1 MAPCRAAV
9 LSRTGRRLLACSSVS
24 PSIFRS
30 DAASA
35 APSGGE
41 AEPAAR
47 QALLGRRLLRRREC
61 VRMGRSTRAL
71 SPSSAARAED
81 ARRRRFAATSAERLR
96 RRPCGS
102 AAAGVRLGA
111 RSWSVSSHRAARCLS
126 RAGIGLSRPVRAAG
140 VLARSVAQWLTQLR
154 GAESRESTIRH
165 ESTARHSA
173 SPLPSPNSPG
183 EPITSPAGLLMP
195 RPLLQRS
202 LRLDFLGA
210 PVSSGIAPER
220 RSPPVVCDAV
230 RARQQVGRLRSKV
243 ICHRRRIIEER

>member
-140 VLARSVAQWLTQLR
+140 VLARAQCLIVSVSHSSAERSR
-154 GAESRESTIRH
+154 GDDYS
-165 ESTARHSA
+165 
-173 SPLPSPNSPG
+173 
-183 EPITSPAGLLMP
+183 
-195 RPLLQRS
+195 
-202 LRLDFLGA
+202 
-210 PVSSGIAPER
+210 
-220 RSPPVVCDAV
+220 SPPPCQDTTSGEA
-230 RARQQVGRLRSKV
+230 S
-243 ICHRRRIIEER
+243 